1 MKGLLKI
8 ADCVFSTAAALAVA
22 WSALLTGCDMDSR
35 EGCSPYPRELNVT
48 LPALTVADAVVVEPM
63 GSRSAVSVEDDALFS
78 VGLGPERGADASWE
92 RSLST
97 RADVTLSN
105 VWVLQ
110 FDASG
115 ATKAC
120 AYVGTVAAGRKVQ
133 ATLQS
138 GENYTVWIVANGPA
152 EGVLTTLNPAT
163 LSDFE
168 NKMLHTAAAAS
179 DETIPLT
186 GGLSG
191 VRILD
196 NGQVLV
202 GTDNTVV
209 PEMTLTRAM
218 ARVDVL
224 LEYDVDGADLD
235 GVWLYQV
242 PAGACYGLDDAV
254 TDYPASGTVSNF
266 AYRNGDTSGLVP
278 TSSGSGTVTHTWYIG
293 DNRRGQNPVIQW
305 EKNKGSNNAPA
316 MATYARIKSHESSDT
331 AKGLFHDVYLGENV
345 TTDFNVLRNR
355 HYIYRVRIGGTL
367 DDQKLLA
374 ERDDRV
380 WAGTLEYLDGAPT
393 VDPDLS
399 LPIHVNGQTMRVT
412 FSGYWTGPGIPVR
425 ATVVGGE
432 ELASGIAACYVGNTG
447 SAMLEI
453 PKNEGGAERQIEFA
467 YEWKGE
473 WNVIGI
479 GTQAGYGVT
488 GAKVTPE
495 GDIPGA
501 GGSYVVTLN
510 GAWEEFVKVR
520 AWDGSKSLVNVTVL
534 TPGADVNFSVPV
546 NESFDS
552 RTVTFQYQWGDEWIT
567 IGEPRTQAS
576 GVIDTG
582 GGNTIIEPDPNR
594 TGTWQEAI
602 DYCSGKG
609 DGWRLPTENELYY
622 YWYVE
627 PSVSAVSPFMEG
639 DYWSST
645 NNASDSGQA
654 WTFDFKYDGGIANK
668 KGKTERLY
676 MRCVRDKESG
686 AGTEYPYVK
695 AEGNSSVVVLRD
707 AAGGIDRAS
716 LFASR
721 PTVTVKDGQHGEN
734 NRMSAM
740 LQVQNTQPSD
750 LNWRPSIDYCDNLV
764 EEGYDDWRLPTQR
777 ELMLIWTVGGN
788 EHVGSLDI
796 DNSSASP
803 IQRPI
808 GNSRLHSLAGFTVLP
823 DNVLF
828 SATWSEGEPDV
839 WPDIKWIL
847 RISGTDGR
855 VNFEGVDGDHPR
867 SFRCVRDWD
876 GSAPNYTV
884 SETAVTPAGDIPGE
898 GKTYS
903 LTLTGDLP
911 PAGVEVRAQSG
922 GTALA
927 TGKVT
932 ASGTAVDLAVP
943 GNASYSSRSVT
954 FEYNWNGTWTK
965 ISDARTQQGWNV
977 TAASVSPEGNI
988 PQAGGTY
995 TVTLTGWGGFPIR
1008 AIDGDGNELAI
1019 NTEYEE
1025 VANYSASILIP
1036 ANTGTEARSVTL
1048 QYSQEGVWND
1058 IETRIQLGLSY
1069 VTNINWADCNTR
1081 CSTRGG
1087 LPTSSMVKS
1096 MDWSSYPIY
1105 AEGGGVMYYWCA
1117 EKNMGP
1123 IGTAR
1128 VYIVWSQALHD
1139 KDQGTVS
1146 DDVGCRCVND

>member
-22 WSALLTGCDMDSR
+22 WSVLLTGCDMDSR
-35 EGCSPYPRELNVT
+35 EGCSPYPCELDVT

-78 VGLGPERGADASWE
+78 VGLGPERGADASGE

-152 EGVLTTLNPAT
+152 EGVLTTSNPAT

-168 NKMLHTAAAAS
+168 NKMLHTAAPAS

-202 GTDNTVV
+202 GEDNTVV

-224 LEYDVDGADLD
+224 LEYDVDGAELD

-488 GAKVTPE
+488 GGTVTPE
-495 GDIPGA
+495 GDIPGQ
-501 GGSYVVTLN
+501 GGDYVVTLN
-510 GAWEEFVKVR
+510 GAWEDFVKVR

-534 TPGADVNFSVPV
+534 TPGADVNFTVPA

-552 RTVTFQYQWGDEWIT
+552 RTVTFQYQWGDDWIT

-576 GVIDTG
+576 G
-582 GGNTIIEPDPNR
+582 
-594 TGTWQEAI
+594 
-602 DYCSGKG
+602 
-609 DGWRLPTENELYY
+609 
-622 YWYVE
+622 
-627 PSVSAVSPFMEG
+627 
-639 DYWSST
+639 
-645 NNASDSGQA
+645 AS
-654 WTFDFKYDGGIANK
+654 I
-668 KGKTERLY
+668 
-676 MRCVRDKESG
+676 
-686 AGTEYPYVK
+686 
-695 AEGNSSVVVLRD
+695 
-707 AAGGIDRAS
+707 
-716 LFASR
+716 
-721 PTVTVKDGQHGEN
+721 
-734 NRMSAM
+734 
-740 LQVQNTQPSD
+740 
-750 LNWRPSIDYCDNLV
+750 
-764 EEGYDDWRLPTQR
+764 
-777 ELMLIWTVGGN
+777 
-788 EHVGSLDI
+788 
-796 DNSSASP
+796 SSA
-803 IQRPI
+803 
-808 GNSRLHSLAGFTVLP
+808 T
-823 DNVLF
+823 
-828 SATWSEGEPDV
+828 
-839 WPDIKWIL
+839 
-847 RISGTDGR
+847 
-855 VNFEGVDGDHPR
+855 
-867 SFRCVRDWD
+867 
-876 GSAPNYTV
+876 
-884 SETAVTPAGDIPGE
+884 VTPAGDIPAE

-903 LTLTGDLP
+903 LTLTGTIP
-911 PAGVEVRAQSG
+911 SAGVEVRAQSG
-922 GTALA
+922 GTTLV
-927 TGKVT
+927 TGTVI
-932 ASGTAVDLAVP
+932 ASGTPIEMSIPANRQGAARTVI
-943 GNASYSSRSVT
+943 
-954 FEYNWNGTWTK
+954 FEYNWNSEWTM
-965 ISDARTQQGWNV
+965 IGNARWQGN
-977 TAASVSPEGNI
+977 
-988 PQAGGTY
+988 
-995 TVTLTGWGGFPIR
+995 
-1008 AIDGDGNELAI
+1008 
-1019 NTEYEE
+1019 
-1025 VANYSASILIP
+1025 
-1036 ANTGTEARSVTL
+1036 
-1048 QYSQEGVWND
+1048 
-1058 IETRIQLGLSY
+1058 TRIGEVY
-1069 VTNINWADCNTR
+1069 
-1081 CSTRGG
+1081 
-1087 LPTSSMVKS
+1087 
-1096 MDWSSYPIY
+1096 
-1105 AEGGGVMYYWCA
+1105 GGGVIYWVNPEDDNDFRVMALDMAPGMRWSENTAMILGAGARDNSKRNGADVWIIAQRYSDNKNNGASGHFATDFPAFSYCY
-1117 EKNMGP
+1117 EKTDGNAP
-1123 IGTAR
+1123 KGTWYLPSSMEVLDLLAAR
-1128 VYIVWSQALHD
+1128 ETINSICHEPGFEKWGGEVIWSCLESTDWPNAAYARNPAIWLERD
-1139 KDQGTVS
+1139 KNVTNHV
-1146 DDVGCRCVND
+1146 RCVRSGNQRYGEKETRGEGNGK

>member
-78 VGLGPERGADASWE
+78 VGLGPERGADAS
-92 RSLST
+92 RGQSPAT

-152 EGVLTTLNPAT
+152 EGVLTTSNPAT

-168 NKMLHTAAAAS
+168 NKMLHTAAPAS
-179 DETIPLT
+179 DELIPLT

-202 GTDNTVV
+202 GEDNTVV
-209 PEMTLTRAM
+209 PEMTLTRVM

-224 LEYDVDGADLD
+224 LEYDVDGAELD

-242 PAGACYGLDDAV
+242 PAGACYGLGDAV

-374 ERDDRV
+374 QRDDRV
-380 WAGTLEYLDGAPT
+380 WAGTLEYLAGAPT
-393 VDPDLS
+393 VEPDLS
-399 LPIHVNGQTMRVT
+399 LPIHVNGQTFKVT

-447 SAMLEI
+447 SATFDI

-479 GTQAGYGVT
+479 GTQGGYGIT

-501 GGSYVVTLN
+501 GGSYAVTLN

-534 TPGADVNFSVPV
+534 TPGADVNFTVPA

-576 GVIDTG
+576 G
-582 GGNTIIEPDPNR
+582 
-594 TGTWQEAI
+594 
-602 DYCSGKG
+602 
-609 DGWRLPTENELYY
+609 
-622 YWYVE
+622 
-627 PSVSAVSPFMEG
+627 
-639 DYWSST
+639 
-645 NNASDSGQA
+645 AS
-654 WTFDFKYDGGIANK
+654 
-668 KGKTERLY
+668 
-676 MRCVRDKESG
+676 M
-686 AGTEYPYVK
+686 
-695 AEGNSSVVVLRD
+695 
-707 AAGGIDRAS
+707 
-716 LFASR
+716 
-721 PTVTVKDGQHGEN
+721 
-734 NRMSAM
+734 
-740 LQVQNTQPSD
+740 
-750 LNWRPSIDYCDNLV
+750 
-764 EEGYDDWRLPTQR
+764 
-777 ELMLIWTVGGN
+777 
-788 EHVGSLDI
+788 
-796 DNSSASP
+796 SSA
-803 IQRPI
+803 
-808 GNSRLHSLAGFTVLP
+808 T
-823 DNVLF
+823 
-828 SATWSEGEPDV
+828 
-839 WPDIKWIL
+839 
-847 RISGTDGR
+847 
-855 VNFEGVDGDHPR
+855 
-867 SFRCVRDWD
+867 
-876 GSAPNYTV
+876 
-884 SETAVTPAGDIPGE
+884 VTPAGDIPAE

-903 LTLTGDLP
+903 LTLTGTIP
-911 PAGVEVRAQSG
+911 SAGVEVRAQSG

-932 ASGTAVDLAVP
+932 ASGTAVELAVP
-943 GNASYSSRSVT
+943 ANVSYSSRTVTFEYLWNGTWTKIGDACTQQGYNVSNATHNAPATIPGQGGSYSVTLTGALPSAGVEVRANISGANPVTGKVSASGTAVELAVPANVSYSSRTVTFEYLWNGTWTKIGADRTQAGYSISNATHNAPATIPGQGGSYNVTLTGLLPAAGVDVRASSGGTALVTGKVTKSGTAVSLTIPGQLSYNTRTVT

-965 ISDARTQQGWNV
+965 IGSDCTQQGWNV
-977 TAASVSPEGNI
+977 TAASVSPAGDI
-988 PQAGGTY
+988 PAAGGTY
-995 TVTLTGWGGFPIR
+995 TVTLTGWGGYKIR
-1008 AIDGDGNELAI
+1008 AISGSTELVVK
-1019 NTEYEE
+1019 NDYQE
-1025 VANYSASILIP
+1025 VPNYSASIVIP
-1036 ANTGTEARSVTL
+1036 ANTGSAARNVTF
-1048 QYSQEGVWND
+1048 QYHQSGVWKD
-1058 IETRIQLGLSY
+1058 IDTRTQRGYIPPAR
-1069 VTNINWADCNTR
+1069 ADWNT
-1081 CSTRGG
+1081 CTQNCADHGG
-1087 LPTSSMVKS
+1087 LYTRDELLNFNWDGYETGFYWASEERDETQAFMYDISTSSI
-1096 MDWSSYPIY
+1096 IY
-1105 AEGGGVMYYWCA
+1105 AYKTWEDGICM
-1117 EKNMGP
+1117 
-1123 IGTAR
+1123 
-1128 VYIVWSQALHD
+1128 
-1139 KDQGTVS
+1139 
-1146 DDVGCRCVND
+1146 CRYE

>member
-8 ADCVFSTAAALAVA
+8 ADCVFSTAAVLAVA

-152 EGVLTTLNPAT
+152 EGVLTTSNPAT

-168 NKMLHTAAAAS
+168 NKMLHTAAPAS
-179 DETIPLT
+179 DELIPLT

-202 GTDNTVV
+202 GEDNTVV

-224 LEYDVDGADLD
+224 LEYDVDGAELD

-266 AYRNGDTSGLVP
+266 AYRNGDTSGLAP

-479 GTQAGYGVT
+479 GTQGGYGVT

-510 GAWEEFVKVR
+510 GAWEDFVTVR

-534 TPGADVNFSVPV
+534 TPDKGINFTVPV

-567 IGEPRTQAS
+567 IGEPRTQ
-576 GVIDTG
+576 V
-582 GGNTIIEPDPNR
+582 
-594 TGTWQEAI
+594 
-602 DYCSGKG
+602 
-609 DGWRLPTENELYY
+609 
-622 YWYVE
+622 
-627 PSVSAVSPFMEG
+627 
-639 DYWSST
+639 
-645 NNASDSGQA
+645 
-654 WTFDFKYDGGIANK
+654 
-668 KGKTERLY
+668 
-676 MRCVRDKESG
+676 SG
-686 AGTEYPYVK
+686 A
-695 AEGNSSVVVLRD
+695 S
-707 AAGGIDRAS
+707 
-716 LFASR
+716 
-721 PTVTVKDGQHGEN
+721 
-734 NRMSAM
+734 M
-740 LQVQNTQPSD
+740 
-750 LNWRPSIDYCDNLV
+750 
-764 EEGYDDWRLPTQR
+764 
-777 ELMLIWTVGGN
+777 
-788 EHVGSLDI
+788 
-796 DNSSASP
+796 SSA
-803 IQRPI
+803 
-808 GNSRLHSLAGFTVLP
+808 T
-823 DNVLF
+823 
-828 SATWSEGEPDV
+828 
-839 WPDIKWIL
+839 
-847 RISGTDGR
+847 
-855 VNFEGVDGDHPR
+855 
-867 SFRCVRDWD
+867 
-876 GSAPNYTV
+876 
-884 SETAVTPAGDIPGE
+884 VTPAGDIPAE

-903 LTLTGDLP
+903 LTLTGTIP
-911 PAGVEVRAQSG
+911 SAGVEVRAQSGGTALVTGKVTASGTAVELVVPANAGYSSRTVTFEYQWNGTWTKIDDRTQAGYSVTAATHTAPATIPTGGGSYSVTLTGVLPADGVQVRAQSGGTALVTGKVTASGTAVSLAVPANATGADRTVTFEYNWNGTWTKIGDARTQQGYNVSNATHNAPATIPAGGGSYSVTLTGVLPADGVQVRAQSG

-932 ASGTAVDLAVP
+932 ASGTAVSLAVP
-943 GNASYSSRSVT
+943 ANTSYSSRSVT
-954 FEYNWNGTWTK
+954 FEYQWNGTWITIGSACTQQGYNVSNATHNAPATIPGQGGSYSVTLTGVLPAAGVDVRAQSGGTALVTGKVSASGTAVSLTVPGNLSYNTRTVTFEYLWNGTWTK
-965 ISDARTQQGWNV
+965 IGTDCTQQAWNV
-977 TAASVSPEGNI
+977 TAASVTPSGDI
-988 PQAGGTY
+988 PGAGGTY
-995 TVTLTGWGGFPIR
+995 TVTLTGWGGYQIR
-1008 AIDGDGNELAI
+1008 AVSGSTELVI
-1019 NTEYEE
+1019 KTDYTET
-1025 VANYSASILIP
+1025 ANYSASLAIP
-1036 ANTGTEARSVTL
+1036 ANPSSTAARSVTF
-1048 QYSQEGVWND
+1048 QYRFNGMWKD
-1058 IETRIQLGLSY
+1058 IETRSQAANLKG
-1069 VTNINWADCNTR
+1069 TEGKNWSNCNTY
-1081 CSTRGG
+1081 CQGKGG
-1087 LPTSSMVKS
+1087 IPTLAQLQSASWVGWHTDSSANGFY
-1096 MDWSSYPIY
+1096 WSCEYKD
-1105 AEGGGVMYYWCA
+1105 GDTG
-1117 EKNMGP
+1117 
-1123 IGTAR
+1123 
-1128 VYIVWSQALHD
+1128 AL
-1139 KDQGTVS
+1139 S
-1146 DDVGCRCVND
+1146 DHMWLWNPAISNTTFNAKFVPTYHCRCVNE

>member
-35 EGCSPYPRELNVT
+35 EGCSPYPRELDVT

-120 AYVGTVAAGRKVQ
+120 AWVGTVAAGQKVQ

-152 EGVLTTLNPAT
+152 EGVLTTSNPAT

-168 NKMLHTAAAAS
+168 NKMLHTAAPAS
-179 DETIPLT
+179 DELIPLT

-202 GTDNTVV
+202 GEDNTVV

-266 AYRNGDTSGLVP
+266 AYRNGDTSGLAP

-534 TPGADVNFSVPV
+534 TPGADVNFTVPA

-567 IGEPRTQAS
+567 IGEPRTQ
-576 GVIDTG
+576 
-582 GGNTIIEPDPNR
+582 
-594 TGTWQEAI
+594 
-602 DYCSGKG
+602 
-609 DGWRLPTENELYY
+609 
-622 YWYVE
+622 
-627 PSVSAVSPFMEG
+627 
-639 DYWSST
+639 
-645 NNASDSGQA
+645 
-654 WTFDFKYDGGIANK
+654 
-668 KGKTERLY
+668 
-676 MRCVRDKESG
+676 
-686 AGTEYPYVK
+686 
-695 AEGNSSVVVLRD
+695 
-707 AAGGIDRAS
+707 
-716 LFASR
+716 
-721 PTVTVKDGQHGEN
+721 
-734 NRMSAM
+734 
-740 LQVQNTQPSD
+740 
-750 LNWRPSIDYCDNLV
+750 
-764 EEGYDDWRLPTQR
+764 
-777 ELMLIWTVGGN
+777 
-788 EHVGSLDI
+788 
-796 DNSSASP
+796 
-803 IQRPI
+803 
-808 GNSRLHSLAGFTVLP
+808 
-823 DNVLF
+823 
-828 SATWSEGEPDV
+828 
-839 WPDIKWIL
+839 
-847 RISGTDGR
+847 
-855 VNFEGVDGDHPR
+855 
-867 SFRCVRDWD
+867 
-876 GSAPNYTV
+876 
-884 SETAVTPAGDIPGE
+884 
-898 GKTYS
+898 
-903 LTLTGDLP
+903 
-911 PAGVEVRAQSG
+911 
-922 GTALA
+922 
-927 TGKVT
+927 
-932 ASGTAVDLAVP
+932 
-943 GNASYSSRSVT
+943 
-954 FEYNWNGTWTK
+954 
-965 ISDARTQQGWNV
+965 QGWNV
-977 TAASVSPEGNI
+977 TATSVSPEGDI
-988 PQAGGTY
+988 PGAGGTY

-1019 NTEYEE
+1019 NPEYEE
-1025 VANYSASILIP
+1025 VANYSASIVIP
-1036 ANTGTEARSVTL
+1036 ANTGPEARSVTF
-1048 QYSQEGVWND
+1048 QFNQAGVWND
-1058 IETRIQLGLSY
+1058 IETRTQLGVKY
-1069 VTNINWADCNTR
+1069 VTNINWADCTSR

-1096 MDWSSYPIY
+1096 MDWSSYPMY

-1128 VYIVWSQALHD
+1128 VYIVWSQAIQD
-1139 KDQGTVS
+1139 KDQGRVS